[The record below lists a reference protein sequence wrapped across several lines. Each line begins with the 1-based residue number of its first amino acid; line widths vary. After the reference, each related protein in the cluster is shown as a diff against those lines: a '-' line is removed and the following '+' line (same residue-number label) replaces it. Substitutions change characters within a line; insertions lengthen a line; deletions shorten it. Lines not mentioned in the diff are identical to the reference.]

1 MRLYAARD
9 KNTGKLVSGITN
21 PSHKFWQRQG
31 DWESAIRRY
40 NCDRYKRGNY
50 DLELVTYE
58 LVEVKEGEELS
69 MNSYSFEVAHGY
81 QILFGCVTASSKE
94 EAEQKILNQDWD
106 DIIDEYDSETL
117 TEGYEI
123 VDIWWWNGDFQEK
136 CHDDYIVFVTER
148 RSKWEN

>member
-31 DWESAIRRY
+31 DCESAIRRY

-58 LVEVKEGEELS
+58 LVEVKEGEQ
-69 MNSYSFEVAHGY
+69 V
-81 QILFGCVTASSKE
+81 
-94 EAEQKILNQDWD
+94 
-106 DIIDEYDSETL
+106 
-117 TEGYEI
+117 YER
-123 VDIWWWNGDFQEK
+123 
-136 CHDDYIVFVTER
+136 DYFVIR
-148 RSKWEN
+148 NVVLPYCR

>member
-31 DWESAIRRY
+31 DCESAIRRY

-58 LVEVKEGEELS
+58 LVEVKEGE
-69 MNSYSFEVAHGY
+69 
-81 QILFGCVTASSKE
+81 TANE
-94 EAEQKILNQDWD
+94 
-106 DIIDEYDSETL
+106 
-117 TEGYEI
+117 
-123 VDIWWWNGDFQEK
+123 
-136 CHDDYIVFVTER
+136 
-148 RSKWEN
+148 